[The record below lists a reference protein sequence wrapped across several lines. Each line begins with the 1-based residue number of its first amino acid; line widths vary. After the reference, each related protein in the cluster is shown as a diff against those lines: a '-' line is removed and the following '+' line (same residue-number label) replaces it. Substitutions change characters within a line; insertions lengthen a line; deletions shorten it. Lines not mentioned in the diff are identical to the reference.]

1 MKNGSYFLNHDT
13 LIQTLL
19 ALLKMEKIPEVHNH
33 FFFNLCCFYFYYPY
47 VQGIFLYLTCIV
59 RRGNYGTVKMMG

>member
-19 ALLKMEKIPEVHNH
+19 ALLKMEKIPEVHIH
-33 FFFNLCCFYFYYPY
+33 FFLKFVL
-47 VQGIFLYLTCIV
+47 FLFLLPPCARDFLVSYLYSQT
-59 RRGNYGTVKMMG
+59 G